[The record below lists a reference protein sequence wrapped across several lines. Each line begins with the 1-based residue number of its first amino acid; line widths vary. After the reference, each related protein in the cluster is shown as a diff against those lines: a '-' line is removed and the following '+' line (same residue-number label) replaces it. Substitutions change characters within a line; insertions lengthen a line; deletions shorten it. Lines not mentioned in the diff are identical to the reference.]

1 MNYLTLHICYIF
13 KQFGHNKSIFLLSI
27 PLMLSA
33 FTHLWNPIGFPAV
46 WVVEGQYMH
55 RAMQVLEDFNYHYKQ
70 SSIYPYPYD
79 HPFFGQYFLAGMLAV
94 LGYPESLHLSSSSST
109 TTAAIAR
116 GDMTHSIEMLYLVP
130 RVLIGLL
137 AILDTFLVYKIAER
151 RYNSNRTIALIA
163 SILFAVMPITW
174 VLRKILLESLLLPLL
189 LSSIL
194 FALYASKDQIRNYNN
209 NKRLLIIKNKN
220 ILLVFLSGIFLGLA
234 ILTKIPIFT
243 MIPLVGY
250 LVYTS
255 SNKNW
260 KILGLWLIPVI
271 LIPLSWPVDAIIN
284 GDYDLWLKDLTWNIH
299 RQNNNNSAVG
309 STLFASLKYLFQ
321 IEPVLLILGFAG
333 IFFAE
338 IKRDFLILLM
348 TVPFLIFLLI
358 INFVSFFHLIPLIP
372 AFCIAAARMIV
383 DVSSRINHK
392 KIHQILPFAVI
403 SGIGIFG
410 IVNAA
415 MLITSN
421 VTSTYF
427 KVYAYLVQYL
437 VNEEKINDHNHNN
450 NIIIND
456 NNNVITMIGRHWT
469 RGLYW
474 IPKYVY
480 NTDLDFK
487 KVDKV
492 NDIPLSVKGEKAI
505 IIVDNTIK
513 RSLFDNTNNNDI
525 QNSRRRQQLNP
536 YYNTIPIAIFNGNST
551 HYDLNKYP
559 YTSMSE
565 NRDTEWV
572 EIRANANG
580 SKLAWDTY

>member
-220 ILLVFLSGIFLGLA
+220 ILLVLLSGIFLGLA

-243 MIPLVGY
+243 IIPLIGY

-260 KILGLWLIPVI
+260 KIVGLWLIPVI
-271 LIPLSWPVDAIIN
+271 LIPLSWPVDAIFN

-309 STLFASLKYLFQ
+309 STLLNSLKYLFQ

-333 IFFAE
+333 IFFAD
-338 IKRDFLILLM
+338 IKRDFLILLWV
-348 TVPFLIFLLI
+348 VPFLVFFFI
-358 INFVSFFHLIPLIP
+358 INFVSFFHLIPLLP

-383 DVSSRINHK
+383 NISSRINYK
-392 KIHQILPFAVI
+392 KIHKILPFAII
-403 SGIGIFG
+403 SGISVFG
-410 IVNAA
+410 IVTIT
-415 MLITSN
+415 MLITTN
-421 VTSTYF
+421 VTSNYF
-427 KVYAYLVQYL
+427 KLYASVVQYL
-437 VNEEKINDHNHNN
+437 INEKATDHNN
-450 NIIIND
+450 NNNVND
-456 NNNVITMIGRHWT
+456 NNNVITMIGSHWT

-480 NTDLDFK
+480 NINLDFK

-492 NDIPLSVKGEKAI
+492 NDISLSVKGEKAI
-505 IIVDNTIK
+505 IIVDNTLE
-513 RSLFDNTNNNDI
+513 RSLSDYNNETSNG
-525 QNSRRRQQLNP
+525 RRQQLNL
-536 YYNTIPIAIFNGNST
+536 YYNTIPIATFIDKST
-551 HYDLNKYP
+551 HYDLDKYP
-559 YTSMSE
+559 YASMSE
-565 NRDTEWV
+565 NRDTKWI
-572 EIRANANG
+572 EIRANTDT
-580 SKLAWDTY
+580 SKILWDIY

>member
-27 PLMLSA
+27 PLILSA

-46 WVVEGQYMH
+46 WVVESQYMH

-94 LGYPESLHLSSSSST
+94 LGYPESLHLSSSS

-130 RVLIGLL
+130 RVLIGVL

-151 RYNSNRTIALIA
+151 RYDSNRTIALIA
-163 SILFAVMPITW
+163 SILFAVMPITR
-174 VLRKILLESLLLPLL
+174 VLRNILLESCLLPLL

-194 FALYASKDQIRNYNN
+194 FALYASKDQIRRNYNS
-209 NKRLLIIKNKN
+209 NKWRIIIKNKN
-220 ILLVFLSGIFLGLA
+220 TLLVLLSGIFLGLA
-234 ILTKIPIFT
+234 IFTKIPIFT
-243 MIPLVGY
+243 MIQLVGY

-271 LIPLSWPVDAIIN
+271 LIPLSWPIDAIIY

-309 STLFASLKYLFQ
+309 STLLNSLKYLFQ

-338 IKRDFLILLM
+338 IKRDFLILLW
-348 TVPFLIFLLI
+348 VAPFLIFLFI
-358 INFVSFFHLIPLIP
+358 IDFVSFFHLIPLLP

-392 KIHQILPFAVI
+392 NIQQIMPFAII
-403 SGIGIFG
+403 SGISVFG
-410 IVNAA
+410 IVTIT
-415 MLITSN
+415 MLITTN

-513 RSLFDNTNNNDI
+513 RSLFDNANNNNI
-525 QNSRRRQQLNP
+525 QNSRLQQQLNP

-551 HYDLNKYP
+551 HYDLDKYP

-565 NRDTEWV
+565 NRDTKWV

>member
-1 MNYLTLHICYIF
+1 
-13 KQFGHNKSIFLLSI
+13 
-27 PLMLSA
+27 
-33 FTHLWNPIGFPAV
+33 
-46 WVVEGQYMH
+46 
-55 RAMQVLEDFNYHYKQ
+55 
-70 SSIYPYPYD
+70 
-79 HPFFGQYFLAGMLAV
+79 MLAV
-94 LGYPESLHLSSSSST
+94 LGYPESLHLTTTIS
-109 TTAAIAR
+109 TTAAHGNIS
-116 GDMTHSIEMLYLVP
+116 HSIEMLYLIP

-151 RYNSNRTIALIA
+151 RYDSNRTIALIA

-189 LSSIL
+189 LLSIL
-194 FALYASKDQIRNYNN
+194 LALYTSKDQIRRNYNYNN
-209 NKRLLIIKNKN
+209 NKRIIIKNKN
-220 ILLVFLSGIFLGLA
+220 TLLVLLSGIFLGLA

-255 SNKNW
+255 SSKNW

-271 LIPLSWPVDAIIN
+271 LIPLSWPVDAIFN

-309 STLFASLKYLFQ
+309 STLLNSLKYLFE

-338 IKRDFLILLM
+338 IKRDFLILLW
-348 TVPFLIFLLI
+348 VAPFLVFFFI
-358 INFVSFFHLIPLIP
+358 IDFVSFFHLIPLIP

-392 KIHQILPFAVI
+392 KIQQILPFAII

-410 IVNAA
+410 IVTTA
-415 MLITSN
+415 MLITTN

-437 VNEEKINDHNHNN
+437 VNEERINDHNHNN

-456 NNNVITMIGRHWT
+456 NNNVMIMIGRHWT

-551 HYDLNKYP
+551 HYDLDKYP

-565 NRDTEWV
+565 NRDTKWV

>member
-27 PLMLSA
+27 PLILSA

-79 HPFFGQYFLAGMLAV
+79 HPFFGQYFLAGMLAM
-94 LGYPESLHLSSSSST
+94 LGYPESLHLSSSS
-109 TTAAIAR
+109 TTAAAIAH
-116 GDMTHSIEMLYLVP
+116 GDMTHSIETLYLVP
-130 RVLIGLL
+130 RVLIGVL
-137 AILDTFLVYKIAER
+137 AVLDTFLVYKLSER

-189 LSSIL
+189 LLSIL
-194 FALYASKDQIRNYNN
+194 LALYTSKDQIRRNYNS
-209 NKRLLIIKNKN
+209 NKWRIIIIKNKN
-220 ILLVFLSGIFLGLA
+220 IPLVLLSGIFLGLA

-260 KILGLWLIPVI
+260 KIVCLWLIPVI
-271 LIPLSWPVDAIIN
+271 LIPLSWPVDAIFN
-284 GDYDLWLKDLTWNIH
+284 GDYGLWLKDVIWNTN

-309 STLFASLKYLFQ
+309 STLLNSLKYLFQ

-338 IKRDFLILLM
+338 IKRDFLILLWV
-348 TVPFLIFLLI
+348 VPFLVFFFI
-358 INFVSFFHLIPLIP
+358 INFVSFFHLIPLLP

-383 DVSSRINHK
+383 DVSCRIINK
-392 KIHQILPFAVI
+392 KIHQMLLLAIL

-410 IVNAA
+410 LVNIT
-415 MLITSN
+415 MLITTN
-421 VTSTYF
+421 VTSTYY
-427 KVYAYLVQYL
+427 KIYASIVQYL
-437 VNEEKINDHNHNN
+437 TNEKATDHNDN
-450 NIIIND
+450 

-480 NTDLDFK
+480 NIDLDFK
-487 KVDKV
+487 KIDKV
-492 NDIPLSVKGEKAI
+492 NNIPLSVEGEKVI
-505 IIVDNTIK
+505 ILVDNTLEL
-513 RSLFDNTNNNDI
+513 SLSDYNNETSNG
-525 QNSRRRQQLNP
+525 RRRQLNL
-536 YYNTIPIAIFNGNST
+536 YYNTIPIATFSDKST
-551 HYDLNKYP
+551 HYDLDKYP
-559 YTSMSE
+559 YASMSE
-565 NRDTEWV
+565 NRDTKWI
-572 EIRANANG
+572 EIRANTDS
-580 SKLAWDTY
+580 SKILWDIH

>member
-1 MNYLTLHICYIF
+1 
-13 KQFGHNKSIFLLSI
+13 
-27 PLMLSA
+27 
-33 FTHLWNPIGFPAV
+33 
-46 WVVEGQYMH
+46 
-55 RAMQVLEDFNYHYKQ
+55 
-70 SSIYPYPYD
+70 
-79 HPFFGQYFLAGMLAV
+79 MLAV
-94 LGYPESLHLSSSSST
+94 LGYPESLHLSSS

-130 RVLIGLL
+130 RVLIGVL
-137 AILDTFLVYKIAER
+137 AVLDTFLVYKIAER
-151 RYNSNRTIALIA
+151 RYNSNKAIALIA

-174 VLRKILLESLLLPLL
+174 VLRKILLESLLLPILL
-189 LSSIL
+189 LSIL
-194 FALYASKDQIRNYNN
+194 LALYASKDQIRNYNS
-209 NKRLLIIKNKN
+209 NKRMVIKNKN
-220 ILLVFLSGIFLGLA
+220 TLLVLLSGIFLGLA

-260 KILGLWLIPVI
+260 KIVGLWLIPVI
-271 LIPLSWPVDAIIN
+271 LIPLIWPIDAIIN
-284 GDYDLWLKDLTWNIH
+284 GDYDLWLKDAIWNMH

-309 STLFASLKYLFQ
+309 STLLNSLKYLFQ
-321 IEPVLLILGFAG
+321 IEPVLLVLGFAG

-338 IKRDFLILLM
+338 IKRDFLILLW
-348 TVPFLIFLLI
+348 VAPFLVFLLI
-358 INFVSFFHLIPLIP
+358 IDFVSFFHLIPLIP

-392 KIHQILPFAVI
+392 KIQQILPFAII

-415 MLITSN
+415 ILITTN

-456 NNNVITMIGRHWT
+456 NNNVMTMIGRHWT
-469 RGLYW
+469 RGLYR

-513 RSLFDNTNNNDI
+513 RSLFDN
-525 QNSRRRQQLNP
+525 
-536 YYNTIPIAIFNGNST
+536 A
-551 HYDLNKYP
+551 
-559 YTSMSE
+559 
-565 NRDTEWV
+565 
-572 EIRANANG
+572 
-580 SKLAWDTY
+580 

>member
-220 ILLVFLSGIFLGLA
+220 ILLVLLSGIFLGLA

-492 NDIPLSVKGEKAI
+492 NDISLSVKGEKAI
-505 IIVDNTIK
+505 IIVDNTLE
-513 RSLFDNTNNNDI
+513 RSLSDYNNETSNG
-525 QNSRRRQQLNP
+525 RRQQLNL
-536 YYNTIPIAIFNGNST
+536 YYNTIPIATFIDKST
-551 HYDLNKYP
+551 HYDLDKYP
-559 YTSMSE
+559 YASMSE
-565 NRDTEWV
+565 NRDTKWI
-572 EIRANANG
+572 EIRANTDT
-580 SKLAWDTY
+580 SKILWDIY

>member
-27 PLMLSA
+27 PLILSA

-94 LGYPESLHLSSSSST
+94 LGYPESLHLSSSS

-130 RVLIGLL
+130 RVLIGVL
-137 AILDTFLVYKIAER
+137 AVLDTFLVYKIAER
-151 RYNSNRTIALIA
+151 RYDSNRTIALIA

-174 VLRKILLESLLLPLL
+174 VLRKILLESLLLPLVL
-189 LSSIL
+189 LSIL
-194 FALYASKDQIRNYNN
+194 FALYASKYQIRNYNN
-209 NKRLLIIKNKN
+209 NKLLIIIKNKN
-220 ILLVFLSGIFLGLA
+220 IPLVLLSGIFLGLA

-260 KILGLWLIPVI
+260 KIVGLWLIPVI
-271 LIPLSWPVDAIIN
+271 LIPLIWPIDAIFN
-284 GDYDLWLKDLTWNIH
+284 GDFDLWFKDAIWNMH
-299 RQNNNNSAVG
+299 RQNNNNDADSAVG
-309 STLFASLKYLFQ
+309 GTLFASLKYLFQ

-348 TVPFLIFLLI
+348 TVPFLIFLFI

-392 KIHQILPFAVI
+392 KIHQILPFAII

-415 MLITSN
+415 MLITTN

-427 KVYAYLVQYL
+427 KVYASVVQYL
-437 VNEEKINDHNHNN
+437 LNEKVTDHNN
-450 NIIIND
+450 NSNVND
-456 NNNVITMIGRHWT
+456 NNNIITMIGRHWT

-480 NTDLDFK
+480 NIDLDFK

-492 NDIPLSVKGEKAI
+492 NDIPLSVEREKVI
-505 IIVDNTIK
+505 ILVDNTLE
-513 RSLFDNTNNNDI
+513 RSLYDYNNQT
-525 QNSRRRQQLNP
+525 QNRRLQQLNL
-536 YYNTIPIAIFNGNST
+536 YYNTIPIATFNNKST
-551 HYDLNKYP
+551 HYDLDKYP
-559 YTSMSE
+559 YASMSE
-565 NRDTEWV
+565 NRDTNWI
-572 EIRANANG
+572 EIRANTDT
-580 SKLAWDTY
+580 SKILWDIY

>member
-1 MNYLTLHICYIF
+1 
-13 KQFGHNKSIFLLSI
+13 
-27 PLMLSA
+27 
-33 FTHLWNPIGFPAV
+33 
-46 WVVEGQYMH
+46 MH
-55 RAMQVLEDFNYHYKQ
+55 RAMQILEGLGHHYEQ
-70 SSIYPYPYD
+70 SSIYPHPYD
-79 HPFFGQYFLAGMLAV
+79 HPYFGQYFLAGMLAV
-94 LGYPESLHLSSSSST
+94 LGYPESLHLSSS
-109 TTAAIAR
+109 TTAAIAS

-137 AILDTFLVYKIAER
+137 AVLDTFLVYKIAER

-194 FALYASKDQIRNYNN
+194 LALYASKDQIRNYNN
-209 NKRLLIIKNKN
+209 NKRLIIIKNKN
-220 ILLVFLSGIFLGLA
+220 TLLVLLSGIFLGLA

-250 LVYTS
+250 LVYTC

-271 LIPLSWPVDAIIN
+271 LMPLSWPVDAIFN
-284 GDYDLWLKDLTWNIH
+284 GDFDLWFKDVIWNTQ
-299 RQNNNNSAVG
+299 RQNNDPASAVG
-309 STLFASLKYLFQ
+309 GTLLTSLKYLFQ

-338 IKRDFLILLM
+338 IKRDFLILLW
-348 TVPFLIFLLI
+348 VIPFLIFLFI
-358 INFVSFFHLIPLIP
+358 IDFVSFFYWIPLIP

-383 DVSSRINHK
+383 DGSCRIINK
-392 KIHQILPFAVI
+392 KIHQMLLFAII

-410 IVNAA
+410 IVTTS
-415 MLITSN
+415 MLITTN

-427 KVYAYLVQYL
+427 KTYASVVQYL
-437 VNEEKINDHNHNN
+437 ANEEKVNDNHNN
-450 NIIIND
+450 NNTND
-456 NNNVITMIGRHWT
+456 NNNIITMVGRHWT

-480 NTDLDFK
+480 NIDLDFI

-492 NDIPLSVKGEKAI
+492 NEIPLSIKREKAI
-505 IIVDNTIK
+505 LIVDNTIK
-513 RSLFDNTNNNDI
+513 RSLSDNTNNNDFL
-525 QNSRRRQQLNP
+525 NRRQRQLNP
-536 YYNTIPIAIFNGNST
+536 YYNTIPIAIFKDNSR
-551 HYDLNKYP
+551 HYNLDKYP

-565 NRDTEWV
+565 NRDIKWV
-572 EIRANANG
+572 EIRANANS
-580 SKLAWDTY
+580 SKVVSDSY